1 MSQVN
6 FVEQFNYFMLYA
18 RRNKLTSYERTF
30 YLGLFYCANDL
41 ARQTENYEWPDDYFP
56 VNNVELSGWTGF
68 DERAIRNTRNSLKQK
83 GLLDFRKGDGR
94 KSDPEYC
101 IYYLRKIGYKIAPDV
116 PKDETGSENAA
127 GHGIGGKN
135 AAGQKQE
142 EQSAAK
148 TQPIKE
154 ETAAK
159 TQLIEEEGTETACEI
174 APDHVGDPVGDP
186 VGDGAGDAVAIGGE
200 NAADHFIIN
209 KPNVNVNA
217 DTNANPPPSEQ
228 REKSKEER
236 AAPAAPTENQE
247 LGKVLSF
254 YQDHFGFAPSMAVAG
269 LKDFTAALG
278 ADVVIHAMEIA
289 ASEKKSSWSYI
300 RGILNR
306 YQREGLRTMADVW
319 LSEQRFEESKARRNS
334 RKTRETEPERPQG
347 GGLIDLNAPYGGA
360 KGLVSGFGGR
370 Y

>member
-101 IYYLRKIGYKIAPDV
+101 IYYLQKIGYKIVPDV
-116 PKDETGSENAA
+116 PKGEATGDENAA
-127 GHGIGGKN
+127 GQGIGDEN
-135 AAGQKQE
+135 AADEKQKDRP
-142 EQSAAK
+142 AAK
-148 TQPIKE
+148 TQPIAE

-159 TQLIEEEGTETACEI
+159 TQPIEETRTETACEF
-174 APDHVGDPVGDP
+174 APDYVGDTVGDA
-186 VGDGAGDAVAIGGE
+186 VGDAVAIDSK
-200 NAADHFIIN
+200 NAADHFIKN
-209 KPNVNVNA
+209 KLNVNVNA
-217 DTNANPPPSEQ
+217 NINADPPPAKG
-228 REKSKEER
+228 RKEPTE
-236 AAPAAPTENQE
+236 APAAAPLGNPE

-254 YQDHFGFAPSMAVAG
+254 YQDHFGFAPPLTIAG
-269 LKDFTAALG
+269 LTDFTASLG
-278 ADVVIHAMEIA
+278 ADVVIHAMDIA

-306 YQREGLRTMADVW
+306 YQREGLRTMADVR
-319 LSEQRFEESKARRNS
+319 LSEQRFEESKARKNS
-334 RKTRETEPERPQG
+334 KRQEPEAPRG
-347 GGLIDLNAPYGGA
+347 GGLVDLSASYSGPQ
-360 KGLVSGFGGR
+360 GLVSGLDRGW
-370 Y
+370 